1 VSIHPAFATYAA
13 ALTDYG
19 YEDWGVLREVETA
32 EFEEALTEVGM
43 VKPAHRVLALRR
55 FRQLAD

>member
-1 VSIHPAFATYAA
+1 VTYAA

-19 YEDWGVLREVETA
+19 YEDLQFLRKVKEA
-32 EFEEALTEVGM
+32 EFEEALAVVGM
-43 VKPAHRVLALRR
+43 TKPAHRALALRQ